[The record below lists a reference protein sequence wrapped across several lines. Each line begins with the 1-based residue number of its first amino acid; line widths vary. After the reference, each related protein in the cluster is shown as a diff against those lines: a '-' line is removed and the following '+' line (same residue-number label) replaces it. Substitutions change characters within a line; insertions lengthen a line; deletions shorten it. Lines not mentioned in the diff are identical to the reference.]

1 MINREEKS
9 KMKKTTFILLLI
21 VLPALFLSCST
32 IEKTG
37 RTELGDYSY
46 RSYDMVGTLV
56 GEGSLYIVKSDSGTV
71 EGNWSI
77 RNVHNCST
85 CGSQFGSGYLTGQ
98 IKNDSI
104 YINLNPDYPESY
116 TELTGKLQNGNISG
130 EWLWT
135 NLIVASN
142 RGTFKA
148 EKY

>member
-1 MINREEKS
+1 
-9 KMKKTTFILLLI
+9 MKKIKIFLILLGLP
-21 VLPALFLSCST
+21 VLLWSCSSG
-32 IEKTG
+32 ESTG
-37 RTELGDYSY
+37 LTELGNYSY
-46 RSYDMVGTLV
+46 RSYDIVGNLV
-56 GEGSLYIVKSDSGTV
+56 GEGSIYISKTDSGTI

-85 CGSQFGSGYLTGQ
+85 CGTQFGSGYLTGQ
-98 IKNDSI
+98 IKDDSI

-116 TELTGKLQNGNISG
+116 TELTGKLQNGNMSG

-135 NLIVASN
+135 NLIIASN

>member
-1 MINREEKS
+1 
-9 KMKKTTFILLLI
+9 MKKVSLIILLIISLFI
-21 VLPALFLSCST
+21 FLSCSN

-37 RTELGDYSY
+37 TTHLEKYSY
-46 RSYDMVGTLV
+46 RSYDIVGNLV
-56 GEGSLYIVKSDSGTV
+56 GEGSLYISRTDSGTV

-85 CGSQFGSGYLTGQ
+85 CGSQFGSGYLIGQ

-142 RGTFKA
+142 RGTFEATKL
-148 EKY
+148 

>member
-1 MINREEKS
+1 MKNRAEKS
-9 KMKKTTFILLLI
+9 NMKNFSLILSLI
-21 VLPALFLSCST
+21 ISAVIFFSCST
-32 IEKTG
+32 VEKTG
-37 RTELGDYSY
+37 ITELGKYSY
-46 RSYDMVGTLV
+46 RSYDIVGNLV
-56 GEGSLYIVKSDSGTV
+56 GEGSLYIFKTDSGTV

-85 CGSQFGSGYLTGQ
+85 CGSQFGNGYLNGR
-98 IKNDSI
+98 IENVSI

-116 TELTGKLQNGNISG
+116 TELTGELKNGNISG

-148 EKY
+148 EKL